1 MTQQQQKGA
10 EQPFVFVVQ
19 LMFPGP
25 PHLTLVIYFAPHAF
39 SPIRGDGTPFS
50 EVMSKFLDG
59 TDQDRTD
66 RFKVIPRVVEVR
78 ALYWAFEACVRMPLL
93 TCLRNR
99 MTDGLDV
106 GIVVHNDAQPLGR
119 SPPPRPPPPSAP
131 LGPPLTWVCPL
142 GSCY

>member
-1 MTQQQQKGA
+1 MAYVRLYIMTLNLSTIIKVCFVFWMVCVQEGA

-50 EVMSKFLDG
+50 EVMSGFLDG

-78 ALYWAFEACVRMPLL
+78 VRILAC
-93 TCLRNR
+93 
-99 MTDGLDV
+99 
-106 GIVVHNDAQPLGR
+106 
-119 SPPPRPPPPSAP
+119 SA
-131 LGPPLTWVCPL
+131 T
-142 GSCY
+142 